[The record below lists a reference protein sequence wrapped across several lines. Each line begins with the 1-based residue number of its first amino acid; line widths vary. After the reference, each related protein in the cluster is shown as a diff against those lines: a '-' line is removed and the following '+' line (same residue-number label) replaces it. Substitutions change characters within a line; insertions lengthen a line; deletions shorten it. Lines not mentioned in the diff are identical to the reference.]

1 MHRRHFVKLAGSCA
15 AHLGLCAGFSSR
27 LLAQAM
33 SGASR
38 PVATE
43 QVWGRI
49 ERIADGVWALISTPL
64 AGGPDAR
71 RTLCNG
77 GIVSGKSGV
86 AIIEGFASPDG
97 ARWMAEQAKQLA
109 GRPATHVIVT
119 HFHGDHAAGLPGYRD
134 GAATARAGALQFVT
148 TSETRGR
155 LKGAVADAL
164 TAAQLVDGTAPQTID
179 LGGRRVTIT
188 PRSGHTT
195 SDLSIVVDDP
205 SVMFG
210 GDLLW
215 NRMFPNYVDA
225 IPSILSREVR
235 ALLRD
240 RNIVRVPGHGPIFTP
255 DDLSHY
261 VGVLDVIEEA
271 ARKARA
277 SGTPAAEAAKSVV
290 LPPSLGEWTMFNPN
304 YYEVALRAWEREVAK

>member
-1 MHRRHFVKLAGSCA
+1 
-15 AHLGLCAGFSSR
+15 
-27 LLAQAM
+27 M
-33 SGASR
+33 SATSR
-38 PVATE
+38 PVVSE

-49 ERIADGVWALISTPL
+49 ERIADGVWAVISTPL

-86 AIIEGFASPDG
+86 ALIEGFASPDG
-97 ARWMAEQAKQLA
+97 ARWMAEQAKQIT

-134 GAATARAGALQFVT
+134 AGSPQFVS

-155 LKGAVADAL
+155 LKGAVADVL
-164 TAAQLVDGTAPQTID
+164 TGAQLVDGTKPAWID
-179 LGGRRVTIT
+179 LGGRGLTIT

-195 SDLSIVVDDP
+195 SDLSIFVSDP
-205 SVMFG
+205 AVMFG

-215 NRMFPNYVDA
+215 NRFFPNYVDA
-225 IPSILSREVR
+225 IPSVLGREVR
-235 ALLRD
+235 ALSTDRD
-240 RNIVRVPGHGPIFTP
+240 IVRVPGHGPIFTAN
-255 DDLSHY
+255 DLTHY
-261 VGVLDVIEEA
+261 IGVLDVMEEA

-277 SGTPAAEAAKSVV
+277 SGTPAAEAAKSVT
-290 LPPSLGEWTMFNPN
+290 LPASLGEWTMFNPN
-304 YYEVALRAWEREVAK
+304 YFEVALRAWEREAQK